1 MLNEKVAVITGCN
14 GGIGYEIL
22 KLFYKHN
29 VKKIFACVRNLND
42 KLNQELKKINTD
54 NNIVEIIECDFSRE
68 EDVKKASELILS
80 KTDKIDIIV
89 NNAATISTAL
99 FQMTTVQSVKKTFEI
114 NFFHQFRF
122 TQIISK
128 SMIKKKYGNIV
139 FIASSS
145 AQDGNPGRSTYSS
158 SKAAI
163 ISLSKTLSR
172 EYGKENIRVN
182 CISPGPINTEMLIK
196 NSPKSII
203 EEIVDRSSL
212 KRLGSPE
219 EVANLVL
226 FLCSDLSSFITGQNI
241 RIDGGMN

>member
-22 KLFYKHN
+22 KLFYKNN
-29 VKKIFACVRNLND
+29 VKKIFACVRNLNE
-42 KLNQELKKINTD
+42 KLNRELKKINTD
-54 NNIVEIIECDFSRE
+54 NNIVEIIECDFSKE
-68 EDVKKASELILS
+68 DDVKKASELILS
-80 KTDKIDIIV
+80 KTNRIDIIV

-99 FQMTTVQSVKKTFEI
+99 FQMTTVQSIKKTFDI

-145 AQDGNPGRSTYSS
+145 AQDGNPGRSAYSS

-203 EEIVDRSSL
+203 DEIVDRSSL

-226 FLCSDLSSFITGQNI
+226 FLCSDLSCFITGQNI

>member
-22 KLFYKHN
+22 KLFYKNN
-29 VKKIFACVRNLND
+29 VKKIFACVRNIND

-54 NNIVEIIECDFSRE
+54 NNIVEIIECDFSKE

-89 NNAATISTAL
+89 NNAAIISTAL
-99 FQMTTVQSVKKTFEI
+99 FQMTTVQSVKKTFDI

-145 AQDGNPGRSTYSS
+145 AQDGNPGRSAYSS

-203 EEIVDRSSL
+203 DEIVDRSSL
-212 KRLGSPE
+212 KRLGNPE

>member
-22 KLFYKHN
+22 KLFYKNN

-54 NNIVEIIECDFSRE
+54 NNIVEIIECDFSKE

-80 KTDKIDIIV
+80 KTDRIDIIV

-99 FQMTTVQSVKKTFEI
+99 FQMTTVQSIKKTFDI

-145 AQDGNPGRSTYSS
+145 AQDGNPGRSAYSS

-203 EEIVDRSSL
+203 DEIVDRSSL
-212 KRLGSPE
+212 KRLGNPE

>member
-22 KLFYKHN
+22 KLFYKNN

-54 NNIVEIIECDFSRE
+54 NNIVEIIECDFSKE

-99 FQMTTVQSVKKTFEI
+99 FQMTTVQSIKKTFDI

-145 AQDGNPGRSTYSS
+145 AQDGNPGRSAYSS

-203 EEIVDRSSL
+203 DEVVDRSSL
-212 KRLGSPE
+212 KRLGNPE